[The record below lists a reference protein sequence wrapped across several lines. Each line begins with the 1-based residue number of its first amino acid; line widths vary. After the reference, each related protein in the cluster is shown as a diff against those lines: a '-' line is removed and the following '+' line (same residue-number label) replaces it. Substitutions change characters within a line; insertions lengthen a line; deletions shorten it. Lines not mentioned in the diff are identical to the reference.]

1 MKALILMNM
10 GGAESKQD
18 LKMFLT
24 NMFNDKYILTIKFK
38 FLRSMIASFIVKSR
52 LNSAWEHYEEIGG
65 KSPIN
70 DITKS
75 LVAKVQNLLPD
86 TKVVWLMRYTHPR
99 VEEIVNDLKKS
110 GVKEVVLMPLY
121 PQFSTTTSLSSL
133 EDFTNFAKSSFETK
147 KIKPFY
153 KSDEYNEICAKLIS
167 ETLADDSAGEFDLI
181 FSAHGLPQKVVD
193 AGDPYQKQIEKH
205 AKLITQK
212 LKRNGLVF
220 KSTNLAYQSK
230 VGPLKWLE
238 PSLEQC
244 LENFKSKK
252 VIIFPI
258 AFTIDNSET
267 VFELSVEYK
276 EIADKLSIADYRVC
290 KCPND
295 SDDFAHFIKNVY
307 LHTRKI

>member
-1 MKALILMNM
+1 MKALVLMNM
-10 GGAESKQD
+10 GGAESKED

-38 FLRSMIASFIVKSR
+38 FLRSMIAKFIVNSR
-52 LNSAWEHYEEIGG
+52 LDSAWEHYEEIGG

-75 LVAKVQNLLPD
+75 LVAKVQNALPD
-86 TKVVWLMRYTHPR
+86 IKVVWLMRYTHPR
-99 VEEIVNDLKKS
+99 VENVINELKSS
-110 GVKEVVLMPLY
+110 GIKEVVLLPLY
-121 PQFSTTTSLSSL
+121 PQFSTTTTLSSL
-133 EDFTNFAKSSFETK
+133 EDFADFAKNEFKMK

-153 KSDEYNEICAKLIS
+153 KSDEYNTLCANLIS
-167 ETLADDSAGEFDLI
+167 QELVDENISEFNLI

-193 AGDPYQKQIEKH
+193 AGDPYQKQIERH
-205 AKLITQK
+205 TKLISQK
-212 LKRNGLVF
+212 LREKGIFF

-238 PSLEQC
+238 PSLETM
-244 LENFKSKK
+244 LEKFKNQK

-267 VFELSVEYK
+267 VFELSIEYK
-276 EIADKLSIADYRVC
+276 EVADKLNIIDYKVC

-295 SDDFAHFIKNVY
+295 SDDFVQFIKNIVEKY
-307 LHTRKI
+307 